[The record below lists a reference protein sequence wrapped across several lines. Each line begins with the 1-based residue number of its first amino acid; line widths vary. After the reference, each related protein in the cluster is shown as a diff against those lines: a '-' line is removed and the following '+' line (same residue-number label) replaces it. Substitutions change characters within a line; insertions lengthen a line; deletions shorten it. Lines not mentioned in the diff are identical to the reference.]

1 MADLDQTPQNGTLSA
16 ENANIN
22 LLQCRVYIAGILLP
36 TISVNIRCVFNEPP
50 TAEIALP
57 AYPELFSLGEADRV
71 PVHVFVQE
79 TMVESP
85 HFILLFEGFIE
96 SKVYMNSP
104 LERSVT
110 INAIS
115 YFDILGDCKVRFMTQ
130 LDDMFLMSGAGN
142 QEQAAYVATSDI
154 TFPHCLFRYGLNP
167 LDNGLPIKY
176 PSQYLENIYAF
187 MQMAGQTDP
196 KTGEEHHP
204 PLGQLHASKLSQYFR
219 DQAEALKLLDRFEY
233 LPYFD
238 KAGNDGTAWKIA
250 GLPETDDMATAFP
263 MIYGMQTFH
272 AMELLVRGAVNASE
286 EQTLRELLTFLV
298 DEMEYEYLYIANPAY
313 HAAIPADAGSGT
325 GEKNGAEQAQTGM
338 EKDTGTQEKDIPA
351 RLVSS
356 CMKPL
361 LTDSLP
367 PQCNVLHRTLVTSIQ
382 TSQKYKGSPTRIQI
396 RNLFGPLAQL
406 VSGNTS
412 SKLAQTG
419 LLDFYP
425 SETYQNFE
433 VPDALLKNG
442 IRTLSNELLKVEEF
456 TGPWV
461 RQVGT
466 PRWFHY
472 IPFMNSG
479 VQDNTGSTLATEKIF
494 KERFCRRQLL
504 NLKYA
509 PRQLTATCQFAPYVT
524 PGFPGV
530 VFDNN
535 DTHFAFAGH
544 VLAVEHS
551 ISGTEVR
558 TSISMNFARLLKEA
572 ATIPINHPLTAVDNI
587 TQSQSRMTEIYQ
599 TILGTPGA
607 PGVPGADAVSY
618 ETLLSEL
625 TSPDTSTASPHSNPR
640 EAYRYMRRNIVT
652 FEDYCAFMGFTATY
666 GSGPEG
672 PQTPLQL
679 NGDFLEKRRP
689 LKIFKTVTGK
699 EAGKET
705 GKEEEKREKSGNGM
719 EDGSSNMPEKELIGS
734 FDEGSNDSGTGSV
747 IDSRIGPIN
756 GTANDTASGTADGT
770 QGTGEKGAADKIM
783 DKIMEKARDKS
794 REGTKKDGAQILDA
808 SEAITEV
815 ESDVRALLLQ
825 IQAKEFATMVY
836 E

>member
-1 MADLDQTPQNGTLSA
+1 MPETDQTPSA
-16 ENANIN
+16 STSSVENANIN

-115 YFDILGDCKVRFMTQ
+115 YFDILNDCKVRFMTQ

-142 QEQAAYVATSDI
+142 QEQAAYVVTSDI
-154 TFPHCLFRYGLNP
+154 TFPHCLFRYGLKP

-187 MQMAGQTDP
+187 MQMAGQVDP
-196 KTGEEHHP
+196 KTGEEYHP

-219 DQAEALKLLDRFEY
+219 NQAEALKLLDRFEY

-238 KAGNDGTAWKIA
+238 KAGKEGTAWKIA

-263 MIYGMQTFH
+263 MVYGMQTFH

-298 DEMEYEYLYIANPAY
+298 DEMEYEYLYVSNPAY
-313 HAAIPADAGSGT
+313 HAAIPADEEAGT
-325 GEKNGAEQAQTGM
+325 EEV
-338 EKDTGTQEKDIPA
+338 PA
-351 RLVSS
+351 KLVSS

-396 RNLFGPLAQL
+396 HNLFGPLAML
-406 VSGNTS
+406 VNGNTS

-425 SETYQNFE
+425 SETYTDFE
-433 VPDALLKNG
+433 IPPGHEK
-442 IRTLSNELLKVEEF
+442 IRALSNELLKIEEY

-472 IPFMNSG
+472 IPFMNG
-479 VQDNTGSTLATEKIF
+479 GTQDNTGSTLETEKIF

-607 PGVPGADAVSY
+607 SDVKGADAVSY
-618 ETLLSEL
+618 ATLLSEL
-625 TSPDTSTASPHSNPR
+625 TSPDTSTAHR
-640 EAYRYMRRNIVT
+640 
-652 FEDYCAFMGFTATY
+652 TAIPVKPTN
-666 GSGPEG
+666 
-672 PQTPLQL
+672 TC
-679 NGDFLEKRRP
+679 
-689 LKIFKTVTGK
+689 
-699 EAGKET
+699 
-705 GKEEEKREKSGNGM
+705 
-719 EDGSSNMPEKELIGS
+719 
-734 FDEGSNDSGTGSV
+734 
-747 IDSRIGPIN
+747 
-756 GTANDTASGTADGT
+756 DGT
-770 QGTGEKGAADKIM
+770 SSHSRTTARIWASRQHMGM
-783 DKIMEKARDKS
+783 VPKARRHRFS
-794 REGTKKDGAQILDA
+794 YMVISWKKDD
-808 SEAITEV
+808 
-815 ESDVRALLLQ
+815 R
-825 IQAKEFATMVY
+825 
-836 E
+836 

>member
-1 MADLDQTPQNGTLSA
+1 MPETDQTPSA
-16 ENANIN
+16 STSSVENANIN

-115 YFDILGDCKVRFMTQ
+115 YFDILNDCKVRFMTQ

-142 QEQAAYVATSDI
+142 QEQAAYVVTSDI
-154 TFPHCLFRYGLNP
+154 TFPHCLFRYGLKP

-187 MQMAGQTDP
+187 MQMAGQVDP
-196 KTGEEHHP
+196 KTGEEYHP

-219 DQAEALKLLDRFEY
+219 NQAEALKLLDRFEY

-238 KAGNDGTAWKIA
+238 KAGKEGTAWKIA

-263 MIYGMQTFH
+263 MVYGMQTFH

-298 DEMEYEYLYIANPAY
+298 DEMEYEYLYVSNPAY
-313 HAAIPADAGSGT
+313 HAAIPADEEAGT
-325 GEKNGAEQAQTGM
+325 EEV
-338 EKDTGTQEKDIPA
+338 PA
-351 RLVSS
+351 KLVSS

-396 RNLFGPLAQL
+396 HNLFGPLAML
-406 VSGNTS
+406 VNGNTS

-425 SETYQNFE
+425 SETYTDFE
-433 VPDALLKNG
+433 IPPGHEK
-442 IRTLSNELLKVEEF
+442 IRALSNELLKIEEY

-472 IPFMNSG
+472 IPFMNG
-479 VQDNTGSTLATEKIF
+479 GTQDNTGSTLETEKIF

-607 PGVPGADAVSY
+607 SDVKGADAVSY
-618 ETLLSEL
+618 ATLLSEL

-640 EAYRYMRRNIVT
+640 EAYKYMRRNIVT
-652 FEDYCAFMGFTATY
+652 FEDYCAYMGFTATY
-666 GSGPEG
+666 GNGPEG

-679 NGDFLEKRRP
+679 HGDFPEKRRP
-689 LKIFKTVTGK
+689 LKIFKTVRVNEGNTGNS
-699 EAGKET
+699 A
-705 GKEEEKREKSGNGM
+705 
-719 EDGSSNMPEKELIGS
+719 EDGSSNIPEKELIGS
-734 FDEGSNDSGTGSV
+734 FDELSNDSGTGSI
-747 IDSRIGPIN
+747 IDSRIEAMN
-756 GTANDTASGTADGT
+756 GTFNGTSSGTVNETQEAD
-770 QGTGEKGAADKIM
+770 EKGAADKIM
-783 DKIMEKARDKS
+783 EKAWDKGRDGS
-794 REGTKKDGAQILDA
+794 EKDGPQTLDA
-808 SEAITEV
+808 SEAIAEV
-815 ESDVRALLLQ
+815 ESDVRSLLLQ

>member
-1 MADLDQTPQNGTLSA
+1 M
-16 ENANIN
+16 
-22 LLQCRVYIAGILLP
+22 
-36 TISVNIRCVFNEPP
+36 
-50 TAEIALP
+50 
-57 AYPELFSLGEADRV
+57 
-71 PVHVFVQE
+71 PV
-79 TMVESP
+79 
-85 HFILLFEGFIE
+85 G
-96 SKVYMNSP
+96 NSS
-104 LERSVT
+104 RRRT
-110 INAIS
+110 
-115 YFDILGDCKVRFMTQ
+115 RF
-130 LDDMFLMSGAGN
+130 G
-142 QEQAAYVATSDI
+142 
-154 TFPHCLFRYGLNP
+154 H
-167 LDNGLPIKY
+167 
-176 PSQYLENIYAF
+176 
-187 MQMAGQTDP
+187 
-196 KTGEEHHP
+196 
-204 PLGQLHASKLSQYFR
+204 
-219 DQAEALKLLDRFEY
+219 
-233 LPYFD
+233 
-238 KAGNDGTAWKIA
+238 
-250 GLPETDDMATAFP
+250 
-263 MIYGMQTFH
+263 
-272 AMELLVRGAVNASE
+272 
-286 EQTLRELLTFLV
+286 
-298 DEMEYEYLYIANPAY
+298 
-313 HAAIPADAGSGT
+313 
-325 GEKNGAEQAQTGM
+325 
-338 EKDTGTQEKDIPA
+338 
-351 RLVSS
+351 
-356 CMKPL
+356 
-361 LTDSLP
+361 
-367 PQCNVLHRTLVTSIQ
+367 
-382 TSQKYKGSPTRIQI
+382 
-396 RNLFGPLAQL
+396 
-406 VSGNTS
+406 
-412 SKLAQTG
+412 
-419 LLDFYP
+419 
-425 SETYQNFE
+425 QNFE

-666 GSGPEG
+666 GNGPEG

-679 NGDFLEKRRP
+679 NGDFLKKRRP
-689 LKIFKTVTGK
+689 LKIFKTVT
-699 EAGKET
+699 A
-705 GKEEEKREKSGNGM
+705 KEEENGDGVG
-719 EDGSSNMPEKELIGS
+719 DGSSNMPEKEQEERLLG
-734 FDEGSNDSGTGSV
+734 FLQGLVREDPVPTKVVDM
-747 IDSRIGPIN
+747 
-756 GTANDTASGTADGT
+756 TALHLVELTR
-770 QGTGEKGAADKIM
+770 KKIRRPLAEQM
-783 DKIMEKARDKS
+783 K
-794 REGTKKDGAQILDA
+794 
-808 SEAITEV
+808 
-815 ESDVRALLLQ
+815 
-825 IQAKEFATMVY
+825 
-836 E
+836 

>member
-1 MADLDQTPQNGTLSA
+1 MPETDQTPSA
-16 ENANIN
+16 STSSVENANIN

-96 SKVYMNSP
+96 SKIYMNSP

-115 YFDILGDCKVRFMTQ
+115 YFDILNDCKVRFMTQ

-142 QEQAAYVATSDI
+142 QEQAAYVVTSDI
-154 TFPHCLFRYGLNP
+154 TFPHCLFRYGLKP

-187 MQMAGQTDP
+187 MQMAGQVDP
-196 KTGEEHHP
+196 KTGEEYHP

-219 DQAEALKLLDRFEY
+219 NQAEALKLLDRFEY

-238 KAGNDGTAWKIA
+238 KAGKEGTAWKIA

-298 DEMEYEYLYIANPAY
+298 DEMEYEYLYITNPAY
-313 HAAIPADAGSGT
+313 HAAIPADEEAGT
-325 GEKNGAEQAQTGM
+325 EEV
-338 EKDTGTQEKDIPA
+338 PA
-351 RLVSS
+351 KLVSS

-361 LTDSLP
+361 LTDSMP

-396 RNLFGPLAQL
+396 HNLFGPLAQL
-406 VSGNTS
+406 VNGNTS

-425 SETYQNFE
+425 SETYTDFE
-433 VPDALLKNG
+433 IPEGHKG
-442 IRTLSNELLKVEEF
+442 IRALSNELLKVEEF

-479 VQDNTGSTLATEKIF
+479 VQDNTGSTLAAEKIF

-572 ATIPINHPLTAVDNI
+572 VTIPINHPLTAVDNI

-607 PGVPGADAVSY
+607 ADVKGADAVSY
-618 ETLLSEL
+618 ATLLSEL

-640 EAYRYMRRNIVT
+640 EAYKYMRRNIVT
-652 FEDYCAFMGFTATY
+652 FEDYCAYMGFTATY
-666 GSGPEG
+666 GNGPEG

-689 LKIFKTVTGK
+689 LKIFKTVRVNEGNTGNS
-699 EAGKET
+699 A
-705 GKEEEKREKSGNGM
+705 
-719 EDGSSNMPEKELIGS
+719 EDGSSNIPEKELIGS
-734 FDEGSNDSGTGSV
+734 FDELSNDSGTGSI
-747 IDSRIGPIN
+747 IDSRIEAMN
-756 GTANDTASGTADGT
+756 GTFNGTSSGTVNETQEAD
-770 QGTGEKGAADKIM
+770 EKGAADKIM
-783 DKIMEKARDKS
+783 EKAWDKGRDGS
-794 REGTKKDGAQILDA
+794 EKDGPQTLDA
-808 SEAITEV
+808 SEAIAEV
-815 ESDVRALLLQ
+815 ESDVRSLLLQ

>member
-1 MADLDQTPQNGTLSA
+1 MPETDQTPSA
-16 ENANIN
+16 STSSVENANIN

-115 YFDILGDCKVRFMTQ
+115 YFDILNDCKVRFMTQ

-142 QEQAAYVATSDI
+142 QEQAAYVVTSDI
-154 TFPHCLFRYGLNP
+154 TFPHCLFRYGLKP

-187 MQMAGQTDP
+187 MQMAGQVDP
-196 KTGEEHHP
+196 KTGEEYHP

-219 DQAEALKLLDRFEY
+219 NQAEDLKLLDRFEY

-238 KAGNDGTAWKIA
+238 KAGKEGTAWKIA

-263 MIYGMQTFH
+263 MVYGMQTFH

-298 DEMEYEYLYIANPAY
+298 DEMEYEYLYVSNPAY
-313 HAAIPADAGSGT
+313 HAAIPADEEAGT
-325 GEKNGAEQAQTGM
+325 EEV
-338 EKDTGTQEKDIPA
+338 PA
-351 RLVSS
+351 KLVSS

-396 RNLFGPLAQL
+396 HNLFGPLAML
-406 VSGNTS
+406 VNGNTS

-425 SETYQNFE
+425 SETYTDFE
-433 VPDALLKNG
+433 IPPGHEK
-442 IRTLSNELLKVEEF
+442 IRALSNELLKIEEY

-472 IPFMNSG
+472 IPFMNG
-479 VQDNTGSTLATEKIF
+479 GTQDNTGSTLETEKIF

-607 PGVPGADAVSY
+607 SDVKGADAVSY
-618 ETLLSEL
+618 ATLLKEHGI
-625 TSPDTSTASPHSNPR
+625 T
-640 EAYRYMRRNIVT
+640 
-652 FEDYCAFMGFTATY
+652 
-666 GSGPEG
+666 EG
-672 PQTPLQL
+672 
-679 NGDFLEKRRP
+679 N
-689 LKIFKTVTGK
+689 VTG
-699 EAGKET
+699 
-705 GKEEEKREKSGNGM
+705 
-719 EDGSSNMPEKELIGS
+719 
-734 FDEGSNDSGTGSV
+734 
-747 IDSRIGPIN
+747 
-756 GTANDTASGTADGT
+756 
-770 QGTGEKGAADKIM
+770 
-783 DKIMEKARDKS
+783 
-794 REGTKKDGAQILDA
+794 
-808 SEAITEV
+808 
-815 ESDVRALLLQ
+815 
-825 IQAKEFATMVY
+825 
-836 E
+836 

>member
-1 MADLDQTPQNGTLSA
+1 MPETDQTPSA
-16 ENANIN
+16 STSSVENANIN

-115 YFDILGDCKVRFMTQ
+115 YFDILNDCKVRFMTQ

-142 QEQAAYVATSDI
+142 QEQAAYVVTSDI
-154 TFPHCLFRYGLNP
+154 TFPHCLFRYGLKP

-187 MQMAGQTDP
+187 MQMAGQVDP
-196 KTGEEHHP
+196 KTGEEYHP

-219 DQAEALKLLDRFEY
+219 NQAEALKLLDRFEY

-238 KAGNDGTAWKIA
+238 KAGKEGTAWKIA

-263 MIYGMQTFH
+263 MVYGMQTFH

-298 DEMEYEYLYIANPAY
+298 DEMEYEYLYVSNPAY
-313 HAAIPADAGSGT
+313 HAAIPADEEAGT
-325 GEKNGAEQAQTGM
+325 EEV
-338 EKDTGTQEKDIPA
+338 PA
-351 RLVSS
+351 KLVSS

-396 RNLFGPLAQL
+396 HNLFGPLAML
-406 VSGNTS
+406 VNGNTS

-425 SETYQNFE
+425 SETYTDFE
-433 VPDALLKNG
+433 IPPGHEK
-442 IRTLSNELLKVEEF
+442 IRALSNELLKIEEY

-472 IPFMNSG
+472 IPFMNG
-479 VQDNTGSTLATEKIF
+479 GTQDNTGSTLETEKIF

-607 PGVPGADAVSY
+607 SDVKGADAVSY
-618 ETLLSEL
+618 ATLLKEHGI
-625 TSPDTSTASPHSNPR
+625 T
-640 EAYRYMRRNIVT
+640 
-652 FEDYCAFMGFTATY
+652 
-666 GSGPEG
+666 EG
-672 PQTPLQL
+672 
-679 NGDFLEKRRP
+679 N
-689 LKIFKTVTGK
+689 VTG
-699 EAGKET
+699 
-705 GKEEEKREKSGNGM
+705 
-719 EDGSSNMPEKELIGS
+719 
-734 FDEGSNDSGTGSV
+734 
-747 IDSRIGPIN
+747 
-756 GTANDTASGTADGT
+756 
-770 QGTGEKGAADKIM
+770 
-783 DKIMEKARDKS
+783 
-794 REGTKKDGAQILDA
+794 
-808 SEAITEV
+808 
-815 ESDVRALLLQ
+815 
-825 IQAKEFATMVY
+825 
-836 E
+836 

>member
-1 MADLDQTPQNGTLSA
+1 MPETDQTPSA
-16 ENANIN
+16 STSSVENANIN

-115 YFDILGDCKVRFMTQ
+115 YFDILNDCKVRFMTQ

-142 QEQAAYVATSDI
+142 QEQAAYVVTSDI
-154 TFPHCLFRYGLNP
+154 TFPHCLFRYGLKP

-187 MQMAGQTDP
+187 MQMAGQVDP
-196 KTGEEHHP
+196 KTGEEYHP

-219 DQAEALKLLDRFEY
+219 NQAEALKLLDRFEY

-238 KAGNDGTAWKIA
+238 KAGKEGTAWKIA

-263 MIYGMQTFH
+263 MVYGMQTFH
-272 AMELLVRGAVNASE
+272 VMELLVRGAVNASE

-298 DEMEYEYLYIANPAY
+298 DEMEYEYLYVSNPAY
-313 HAAIPADAGSGT
+313 HAAIPADEEAGT
-325 GEKNGAEQAQTGM
+325 EEV
-338 EKDTGTQEKDIPA
+338 PA
-351 RLVSS
+351 KLVSS

-396 RNLFGPLAQL
+396 HNLFGPLAML
-406 VSGNTS
+406 VNGNTS

-425 SETYQNFE
+425 SETYTDFE
-433 VPDALLKNG
+433 IPPGHEK
-442 IRTLSNELLKVEEF
+442 IRALSNELLKIEEY

-472 IPFMNSG
+472 IPFMNG
-479 VQDNTGSTLATEKIF
+479 GTQDNTGSTLETEKIF

-607 PGVPGADAVSY
+607 SDVKGADAVSY
-618 ETLLSEL
+618 ATLLSEL

-640 EAYRYMRRNIVT
+640 EAYKYMRRNIVT
-652 FEDYCAFMGFTATY
+652 FEDYCAYMGFTATY
-666 GSGPEG
+666 GNGPEG

-679 NGDFLEKRRP
+679 HGDFLEKRRP
-689 LKIFKTVTGK
+689 LKIFKTVRVNEGNTGNS
-699 EAGKET
+699 A
-705 GKEEEKREKSGNGM
+705 
-719 EDGSSNMPEKELIGS
+719 EDGSSNIPEKELIGS
-734 FDEGSNDSGTGSV
+734 FDELSNDSGTGSI
-747 IDSRIGPIN
+747 IDSRIEAMN
-756 GTANDTASGTADGT
+756 GTFNGTSSGTVNETQEAD
-770 QGTGEKGAADKIM
+770 EKGAADKIM
-783 DKIMEKARDKS
+783 EKAWDKGRDGS
-794 REGTKKDGAQILDA
+794 EKDGPQTLDA
-808 SEAITEV
+808 SEAIAEV
-815 ESDVRALLLQ
+815 ESDVRSLLLQ

>member
-1 MADLDQTPQNGTLSA
+1 MPETDQTPSA
-16 ENANIN
+16 STSSVENANIN

-115 YFDILGDCKVRFMTQ
+115 YFDILNDCKVRFMTQ

-142 QEQAAYVATSDI
+142 QEQAAYVVTSDI
-154 TFPHCLFRYGLNP
+154 TFPHCLFRYGLKP

-187 MQMAGQTDP
+187 MQMAGQVDP
-196 KTGEEHHP
+196 KTGEEYHP

-219 DQAEALKLLDRFEY
+219 NQAEALKLLDRFEY

-238 KAGNDGTAWKIA
+238 KAGKEGTAWKIA

-263 MIYGMQTFH
+263 MVYGMQTFH

-298 DEMEYEYLYIANPAY
+298 DEMEYEYLYVSNPAY
-313 HAAIPADAGSGT
+313 HAAIPADEEAGT
-325 GEKNGAEQAQTGM
+325 EEV
-338 EKDTGTQEKDIPA
+338 PA
-351 RLVSS
+351 KLVSS

-396 RNLFGPLAQL
+396 HNLFGPLAML
-406 VSGNTS
+406 VNGNTS

-425 SETYQNFE
+425 SETYTDFE
-433 VPDALLKNG
+433 IPPGHEK
-442 IRTLSNELLKVEEF
+442 IRALSNELLKIEEY

-472 IPFMNSG
+472 IPFMNG
-479 VQDNTGSTLATEKIF
+479 GTQDNTGSTLETEKIF

-607 PGVPGADAVSY
+607 SDVKGADAVSY
-618 ETLLSEL
+618 ATLLSEL

-640 EAYRYMRRNIVT
+640 EAYKYMRRNIVT
-652 FEDYCAFMGFTATY
+652 FEDYCAYMGFTATY
-666 GSGPEG
+666 GNGPEG

-689 LKIFKTVTGK
+689 LKIFKTVRVNEGNTGNS
-699 EAGKET
+699 A
-705 GKEEEKREKSGNGM
+705 
-719 EDGSSNMPEKELIGS
+719 EDGSSNIPEKELIGS
-734 FDEGSNDSGTGSV
+734 FDELSNDSGTGSI
-747 IDSRIGPIN
+747 IDSRIEAMN
-756 GTANDTASGTADGT
+756 GTFNGTSSGTVNETQEAD
-770 QGTGEKGAADKIM
+770 EKGAADKIM
-783 DKIMEKARDKS
+783 EKAWDKGRDGS
-794 REGTKKDGAQILDA
+794 EKDGPQTLDA
-808 SEAITEV
+808 SEAIAEV
-815 ESDVRALLLQ
+815 ESDVRSLLLQ

>member
-1 MADLDQTPQNGTLSA
+1 MPETDQTPSTSTSSV

-22 LLQCRVYIAGILLP
+22 LLQCRVYIADILLP

-115 YFDILGDCKVRFMTQ
+115 YFDILNDCKVRFMTQ

-142 QEQAAYVATSDI
+142 QEQAAYVVTSDI
-154 TFPHCLFRYGLNP
+154 TFPHCLFRYGLKP

-187 MQMAGQTDP
+187 MQMAGQVDP
-196 KTGEEHHP
+196 KTGEEYHP

-219 DQAEALKLLDRFEY
+219 NQAEALKLLDRFEY

-238 KAGNDGTAWKIA
+238 KAGKEGTAWKIA

-263 MIYGMQTFH
+263 MVYGMQTFH

-298 DEMEYEYLYIANPAY
+298 DEMEYEYLYVSNPAY
-313 HAAIPADAGSGT
+313 HAAIPADEEAGT
-325 GEKNGAEQAQTGM
+325 EEV
-338 EKDTGTQEKDIPA
+338 PA
-351 RLVSS
+351 KLVSS

-396 RNLFGPLAQL
+396 HNLFGPLAML
-406 VSGNTS
+406 VNGNTS

-425 SETYQNFE
+425 SETYTDFE
-433 VPDALLKNG
+433 IPPGHEK
-442 IRTLSNELLKVEEF
+442 IRALSNELLKIEEY

-472 IPFMNSG
+472 IPFMNG
-479 VQDNTGSTLATEKIF
+479 GTQDNTGSTLETEKIF

-607 PGVPGADAVSY
+607 SDVKGADAVSY
-618 ETLLSEL
+618 ATLLSEL

-640 EAYRYMRRNIVT
+640 EAYKYMRRNIVT
-652 FEDYCAFMGFTATY
+652 FEDYCAYMGFTATY
-666 GSGPEG
+666 GNGPEG
-672 PQTPLQL
+672 PQTTLQL
-679 NGDFLEKRRP
+679 HGDFLEKRRP
-689 LKIFKTVTGK
+689 LKIFKTVRVNEGNTGNS
-699 EAGKET
+699 A
-705 GKEEEKREKSGNGM
+705 
-719 EDGSSNMPEKELIGS
+719 EDGSSNIPEKELIGS
-734 FDEGSNDSGTGSV
+734 FDELSNDSGTGSI
-747 IDSRIGPIN
+747 IDSRIEAMN
-756 GTANDTASGTADGT
+756 GTFNGTSSGTVNETQEAD
-770 QGTGEKGAADKIM
+770 EKGAADKIM
-783 DKIMEKARDKS
+783 EKAWDKGRDGS
-794 REGTKKDGAQILDA
+794 EKDGPQTLDA
-808 SEAITEV
+808 SEAIAEV
-815 ESDVRALLLQ
+815 ESDVRSLLLQ

>member
-196 KTGEEHHP
+196 KTGEEYHP

-238 KAGNDGTAWKIA
+238 KAGKEGTAWKIA

-298 DEMEYEYLYIANPAY
+298 DEMEYEYLYISNPAY
-313 HAAIPADAGSGT
+313 HAAIPADKEAGT
-325 GEKNGAEQAQTGM
+325 EEV
-338 EKDTGTQEKDIPA
+338 PA
-351 RLVSS
+351 KLVSS

-361 LTDSLP
+361 LTDSMP

-382 TSQKYKGSPTRIQI
+382 YKGSPTRIQI
-396 RNLFGPLAQL
+396 HNLFGPLAQL

-442 IRTLSNELLKVEEF
+442 IRTLSSELLKVEEY

-479 VQDNTGSTLATEKIF
+479 VQDNTGETLATEKIF

-572 ATIPINHPLTAVDNI
+572 ATVPINHPLTAVDNI
-587 TQSQSRMTEIYQ
+587 TQSQSRMSEIYRA
-599 TILGTPGA
+599 ILGTPDVQGIS
-607 PGVPGADAVSY
+607 GADAATY
-618 ETLLSEL
+618 DTLLSEL

-640 EAYRYMRRNIVT
+640 EAYRYMRRNIAT

-666 GSGPEG
+666 GNGPEG

-689 LKIFKTVTGK
+689 LKIFKTVT
-699 EAGKET
+699 A
-705 GKEEEKREKSGNGM
+705 KEEENG
-719 EDGSSNMPEKELIGS
+719 DGSSNMPEKEQVGS
-734 FDEGSNDSGTGSV
+734 FEEGSNASGAGSP
-747 IDSRIGPIN
+747 IDSRIETMS
-756 GTANDTASGTADGT
+756 GTSDGISSGTADGT
-770 QGTGEKGAADKIM
+770 QGTDGKGAV
-783 DKIMEKARDKS
+783 DKIMEKARDKG
-794 REGTKKDGAQILDA
+794 REGTKKDGAQTLDA

-815 ESDVRALLLQ
+815 ESDVRTLLLQ
-825 IQAKEFATMVY
+825 IQAKEFARMIY
-836 E
+836 D

>member
-1 MADLDQTPQNGTLSA
+1 MPETDQTPSA
-16 ENANIN
+16 STSSVENANIN

-115 YFDILGDCKVRFMTQ
+115 YFDILNDCKVRFMTQ

-142 QEQAAYVATSDI
+142 QEQAAYVVTSDI
-154 TFPHCLFRYGLNP
+154 TFPHCLFRYGLKP

-187 MQMAGQTDP
+187 MQMAGQVDP
-196 KTGEEHHP
+196 KTGEEYHP

-219 DQAEALKLLDRFEY
+219 NQAEALKLLDRFEY

-238 KAGNDGTAWKIA
+238 KAGKEGTAWKIA

-263 MIYGMQTFH
+263 MVYGMQTFH

-298 DEMEYEYLYIANPAY
+298 DEMEYEYLYVSNPAY
-313 HAAIPADAGSGT
+313 HAAIPADEEAGT
-325 GEKNGAEQAQTGM
+325 EEV
-338 EKDTGTQEKDIPA
+338 PA
-351 RLVSS
+351 KLVSS

-396 RNLFGPLAQL
+396 HNLFGPLAML
-406 VSGNTS
+406 VNGNTS

-425 SETYQNFE
+425 SETYTDFE
-433 VPDALLKNG
+433 IPPGHEK
-442 IRTLSNELLKVEEF
+442 IRALSNELLKIEEY

-472 IPFMNSG
+472 IPFMNG
-479 VQDNTGSTLATEKIF
+479 GTQDNTGSTLETEKIF

-607 PGVPGADAVSY
+607 SDVKGADAVSY
-618 ETLLSEL
+618 ATLLSEL

-640 EAYRYMRRNIVT
+640 EAYKYMRRNIVT
-652 FEDYCAFMGFTATY
+652 FED
-666 GSGPEG
+666 
-672 PQTPLQL
+672 
-679 NGDFLEKRRP
+679 
-689 LKIFKTVTGK
+689 
-699 EAGKET
+699 
-705 GKEEEKREKSGNGM
+705 
-719 EDGSSNMPEKELIGS
+719 
-734 FDEGSNDSGTGSV
+734 
-747 IDSRIGPIN
+747 
-756 GTANDTASGTADGT
+756 
-770 QGTGEKGAADKIM
+770 
-783 DKIMEKARDKS
+783 
-794 REGTKKDGAQILDA
+794 
-808 SEAITEV
+808 
-815 ESDVRALLLQ
+815 
-825 IQAKEFATMVY
+825 
-836 E
+836 

>member
-1 MADLDQTPQNGTLSA
+1 MPETDQTPSA
-16 ENANIN
+16 STSSVENANIN

-115 YFDILGDCKVRFMTQ
+115 YFDILNDCKVRFMTQ

-142 QEQAAYVATSDI
+142 QEQAAYVVTSDI
-154 TFPHCLFRYGLNP
+154 TFPHCLFRYGLKP

-187 MQMAGQTDP
+187 MQMAGQVDP
-196 KTGEEHHP
+196 KTGEEYHP

-219 DQAEALKLLDRFEY
+219 NQAEALKLLDRFEY

-238 KAGNDGTAWKIA
+238 KAGKEGTAWKIA

-263 MIYGMQTFH
+263 MVYGMQTFH

-298 DEMEYEYLYIANPAY
+298 DEMEYEYLYVSNPAY
-313 HAAIPADAGSGT
+313 HAAIPADEEAGT
-325 GEKNGAEQAQTGM
+325 EEV
-338 EKDTGTQEKDIPA
+338 PA
-351 RLVSS
+351 KLVSS

-396 RNLFGPLAQL
+396 HNLFGPLAML
-406 VSGNTS
+406 VNGNTS

-425 SETYQNFE
+425 SETYTDFE
-433 VPDALLKNG
+433 IPPGHEK
-442 IRTLSNELLKVEEF
+442 IRALSNELLKIEEY

-472 IPFMNSG
+472 IPFMNG
-479 VQDNTGSTLATEKIF
+479 GTQDNTGSTLETEKIF

-607 PGVPGADAVSY
+607 SDVKGADAVSY
-618 ETLLSEL
+618 ATLLSEL
-625 TSPDTSTASPHSNPR
+625 TSPGHIDGVTAQQSP
-640 EAYRYMRRNIVT
+640 
-652 FEDYCAFMGFTATY
+652 
-666 GSGPEG
+666 
-672 PQTPLQL
+672 
-679 NGDFLEKRRP
+679 
-689 LKIFKTVTGK
+689 
-699 EAGKET
+699 
-705 GKEEEKREKSGNGM
+705 
-719 EDGSSNMPEKELIGS
+719 
-734 FDEGSNDSGTGSV
+734 
-747 IDSRIGPIN
+747 
-756 GTANDTASGTADGT
+756 
-770 QGTGEKGAADKIM
+770 
-783 DKIMEKARDKS
+783 
-794 REGTKKDGAQILDA
+794 
-808 SEAITEV
+808 
-815 ESDVRALLLQ
+815 
-825 IQAKEFATMVY
+825 
-836 E
+836 

>member
-1 MADLDQTPQNGTLSA
+1 
-16 ENANIN
+16 
-22 LLQCRVYIAGILLP
+22 
-36 TISVNIRCVFNEPP
+36 
-50 TAEIALP
+50 
-57 AYPELFSLGEADRV
+57 
-71 PVHVFVQE
+71 
-79 TMVESP
+79 
-85 HFILLFEGFIE
+85 
-96 SKVYMNSP
+96 
-104 LERSVT
+104 
-110 INAIS
+110 
-115 YFDILGDCKVRFMTQ
+115 
-130 LDDMFLMSGAGN
+130 
-142 QEQAAYVATSDI
+142 
-154 TFPHCLFRYGLNP
+154 
-167 LDNGLPIKY
+167 
-176 PSQYLENIYAF
+176 
-187 MQMAGQTDP
+187 
-196 KTGEEHHP
+196 
-204 PLGQLHASKLSQYFR
+204 
-219 DQAEALKLLDRFEY
+219 
-233 LPYFD
+233 
-238 KAGNDGTAWKIA
+238 
-250 GLPETDDMATAFP
+250 MATAFP

-338 EKDTGTQEKDIPA
+338 EKDTGTQEQDIPA

-524 PGFPGV
+524 PGFPGCRLRQQRYPLRLRRARPGCRAQHLRHRGQ
-530 VFDNN
+530 D
-535 DTHFAFAGH
+535 
-544 VLAVEHS
+544 EHQH
-551 ISGTEVR
+551 ELR
-558 TSISMNFARLLKEA
+558 QA
-572 ATIPINHPLTAVDNI
+572 A
-587 TQSQSRMTEIYQ
+587 QGSR
-599 TILGTPGA
+599 
-607 PGVPGADAVSY
+607 D
-618 ETLLSEL
+618 
-625 TSPDTSTASPHSNPR
+625 DPHQP
-640 EAYRYMRRNIVT
+640 
-652 FEDYCAFMGFTATY
+652 
-666 GSGPEG
+666 P
-672 PQTPLQL
+672 
-679 NGDFLEKRRP
+679 
-689 LKIFKTVTGK
+689 
-699 EAGKET
+699 
-705 GKEEEKREKSGNGM
+705 
-719 EDGSSNMPEKELIGS
+719 
-734 FDEGSNDSGTGSV
+734 
-747 IDSRIGPIN
+747 
-756 GTANDTASGTADGT
+756 ADGGG
-770 QGTGEKGAADKIM
+770 QHHAVPKPDDGDLPDHPRYAGRSGS
-783 DKIMEKARDKS
+783 ARCRCPCPTKPFS
-794 REGTKKDGAQILDA
+794 RN
-808 SEAITEV
+808 
-815 ESDVRALLLQ
+815 
-825 IQAKEFATMVY
+825 
-836 E
+836 

>member
-1 MADLDQTPQNGTLSA
+1 
-16 ENANIN
+16 
-22 LLQCRVYIAGILLP
+22 
-36 TISVNIRCVFNEPP
+36 
-50 TAEIALP
+50 
-57 AYPELFSLGEADRV
+57 
-71 PVHVFVQE
+71 
-79 TMVESP
+79 
-85 HFILLFEGFIE
+85 
-96 SKVYMNSP
+96 
-104 LERSVT
+104 
-110 INAIS
+110 
-115 YFDILGDCKVRFMTQ
+115 
-130 LDDMFLMSGAGN
+130 
-142 QEQAAYVATSDI
+142 
-154 TFPHCLFRYGLNP
+154 
-167 LDNGLPIKY
+167 
-176 PSQYLENIYAF
+176 
-187 MQMAGQTDP
+187 
-196 KTGEEHHP
+196 
-204 PLGQLHASKLSQYFR
+204 
-219 DQAEALKLLDRFEY
+219 
-233 LPYFD
+233 
-238 KAGNDGTAWKIA
+238 
-250 GLPETDDMATAFP
+250 

-325 GEKNGAEQAQTGM
+325 GEKTGAGKSDGEQAQPGM

-618 ETLLSEL
+618 DTLLSEL

-666 GSGPEG
+666 GNGPEG

-689 LKIFKTVTGK
+689 LKIFKTVT
-699 EAGKET
+699 A
-705 GKEEEKREKSGNGM
+705 KEEENGDGVG
-719 EDGSSNMPEKELIGS
+719 DGSSNMPEKEQVGS
-734 FDEGSNDSGTGSV
+734 FEEGSNASGTGSP
-747 IDSRIGPIN
+747 IDSRIETMSGTSN
-756 GTANDTASGTADGT
+756 GISSGTADGT
-770 QGTGEKGAADKIM
+770 QGTDGKGAV
-783 DKIMEKARDKS
+783 DKIMEKARDKG
-794 REGTKKDGAQILDA
+794 REGTKKDGALTLDA

-815 ESDVRALLLQ
+815 ESDVRTLLLQ
-825 IQAKEFATMVY
+825 IQAKEFARMIY
-836 E
+836 D

>member
-1 MADLDQTPQNGTLSA
+1 MPETDQTPSA
-16 ENANIN
+16 STSSVENANIN

-115 YFDILGDCKVRFMTQ
+115 YFDILNDCKVRFMTQ

-142 QEQAAYVATSDI
+142 QEQAAYVVTSDI
-154 TFPHCLFRYGLNP
+154 TFPHCLFRYGLKP

-187 MQMAGQTDP
+187 MQMAGQVDP
-196 KTGEEHHP
+196 KTGEEYHP

-219 DQAEALKLLDRFEY
+219 NQAEALKLLDRFEY

-238 KAGNDGTAWKIA
+238 KAGKEGTAWKIA

-263 MIYGMQTFH
+263 MVYGMQTFH

-298 DEMEYEYLYIANPAY
+298 DEMEYEYLYVSNPAY
-313 HAAIPADAGSGT
+313 HAAIPADEEAGT
-325 GEKNGAEQAQTGM
+325 EEV
-338 EKDTGTQEKDIPA
+338 PA
-351 RLVSS
+351 KLVSS

-396 RNLFGPLAQL
+396 HNLFGPLAML
-406 VSGNTS
+406 VNGNTS

-425 SETYQNFE
+425 SETYTDFE
-433 VPDALLKNG
+433 IPPGHEK
-442 IRTLSNELLKVEEF
+442 IRALSNELLKIEEY

-472 IPFMNSG
+472 IPFMNG
-479 VQDNTGSTLATEKIF
+479 GTQDNTGSTLETEKIF

-607 PGVPGADAVSY
+607 SDVKGADAVSY
-618 ETLLSEL
+618 ATLLSEL

-640 EAYRYMRRNIVT
+640 EAYKYMRRNIVT
-652 FEDYCAFMGFTATY
+652 FEDY
-666 GSGPEG
+666 
-672 PQTPLQL
+672 
-679 NGDFLEKRRP
+679 
-689 LKIFKTVTGK
+689 
-699 EAGKET
+699 
-705 GKEEEKREKSGNGM
+705 
-719 EDGSSNMPEKELIGS
+719 
-734 FDEGSNDSGTGSV
+734 
-747 IDSRIGPIN
+747 SRIW
-756 GTANDTASGTADGT
+756 ASRQHMG
-770 QGTGEKGAADKIM
+770 M
-783 DKIMEKARDKS
+783 VPKARRHRFS
-794 REGTKKDGAQILDA
+794 YMVISWKKDD
-808 SEAITEV
+808 
-815 ESDVRALLLQ
+815 R
-825 IQAKEFATMVY
+825 
-836 E
+836 

>member
-1 MADLDQTPQNGTLSA
+1 MPEIDQTPSA
-16 ENANIN
+16 STSSVENANIN

-115 YFDILGDCKVRFMTQ
+115 YFDILNDCKVRFMTQ

-142 QEQAAYVATSDI
+142 QEQAAYVVTSDI
-154 TFPHCLFRYGLNP
+154 TFPHCLFRYGLKP

-187 MQMAGQTDP
+187 MQMAGQVDP
-196 KTGEEHHP
+196 KTGEEYHP

-219 DQAEALKLLDRFEY
+219 NQAEALKLLDRFEY

-238 KAGNDGTAWKIA
+238 KAGKEGTAWKIA

-263 MIYGMQTFH
+263 MVYGMQTFH

-298 DEMEYEYLYIANPAY
+298 DEMEYEYLYVSNPAY
-313 HAAIPADAGSGT
+313 HAAIPADEEAGT
-325 GEKNGAEQAQTGM
+325 EEV
-338 EKDTGTQEKDIPA
+338 PA
-351 RLVSS
+351 KLVSS

-396 RNLFGPLAQL
+396 HNLFGPLAML
-406 VSGNTS
+406 VNGNTS

-425 SETYQNFE
+425 SETYTDFE
-433 VPDALLKNG
+433 IPPGHEK
-442 IRTLSNELLKVEEF
+442 IRALSNELLKIEEY

-472 IPFMNSG
+472 IPFMNG
-479 VQDNTGSTLATEKIF
+479 GTQDNTGSTLETEKIF

-535 DTHFAFAGH
+535 DTHF
-544 VLAVEHS
+544 
-551 ISGTEVR
+551 
-558 TSISMNFARLLKEA
+558 SMNFARLLKEA

-607 PGVPGADAVSY
+607 SDVKGADAVSY
-618 ETLLSEL
+618 ATLLSEL

-640 EAYRYMRRNIVT
+640 EAYKYMRRNIVT
-652 FEDYCAFMGFTATY
+652 FEDYCAYMGFTATY
-666 GSGPEG
+666 GNGPEG

-679 NGDFLEKRRP
+679 HGDFLEKRRP
-689 LKIFKTVTGK
+689 LKIFKTVRVNEGNTGNS
-699 EAGKET
+699 A
-705 GKEEEKREKSGNGM
+705 
-719 EDGSSNMPEKELIGS
+719 EDGSSNIPEKELIGS
-734 FDEGSNDSGTGSV
+734 FDELSNDSGTGSI
-747 IDSRIGPIN
+747 IDSRIEAMN
-756 GTANDTASGTADGT
+756 GTFNGTSSGTVNETQEAD
-770 QGTGEKGAADKIM
+770 EKGAADKIM
-783 DKIMEKARDKS
+783 EKAWDKGRDGS
-794 REGTKKDGAQILDA
+794 EKDGPQTLDA
-808 SEAITEV
+808 SEAIAEV
-815 ESDVRALLLQ
+815 ESDVRSLLLQ

>member
-1 MADLDQTPQNGTLSA
+1 MPETDQTPSA
-16 ENANIN
+16 STSSVENANIN

-115 YFDILGDCKVRFMTQ
+115 YFDILNDCKVRFMTQ

-142 QEQAAYVATSDI
+142 QEQAAYVVTSDI
-154 TFPHCLFRYGLNP
+154 TFPHCLFRYGLKP

-187 MQMAGQTDP
+187 MQMAGQVDP
-196 KTGEEHHP
+196 KTGEEYHP

-219 DQAEALKLLDRFEY
+219 NQAEALKLLDRFEY

-238 KAGNDGTAWKIA
+238 KAGKEGTAWKIA

-263 MIYGMQTFH
+263 MVYGMQTFH

-298 DEMEYEYLYIANPAY
+298 DEMEYEYLYVSNPAY
-313 HAAIPADAGSGT
+313 HAAIPADEEAGT
-325 GEKNGAEQAQTGM
+325 EEV
-338 EKDTGTQEKDIPA
+338 PA
-351 RLVSS
+351 KLVSS

-396 RNLFGPLAQL
+396 HNLFGPLAML
-406 VSGNTS
+406 VNGNTS

-425 SETYQNFE
+425 SETYTDFE
-433 VPDALLKNG
+433 IPPGHEK
-442 IRTLSNELLKVEEF
+442 IRALSNELLKIEEY

-472 IPFMNSG
+472 IPFMNG
-479 VQDNTGSTLATEKIF
+479 GTQDNTGSTLETEKIF

-607 PGVPGADAVSY
+607 SDVKGADAVSY
-618 ETLLSEL
+618 ATLLSEL

-640 EAYRYMRRNIVT
+640 EAYKYMRRNIVT
-652 FEDYCAFMGFTATY
+652 FEDYCAYMGFTATWEW
-666 GSGPEG
+666 S
-672 PQTPLQL
+672 
-679 NGDFLEKRRP
+679 RRP
-689 LKIFKTVTGK
+689 
-699 EAGKET
+699 A
-705 GKEEEKREKSGNGM
+705 
-719 EDGSSNMPEKELIGS
+719 
-734 FDEGSNDSGTGSV
+734 
-747 IDSRIGPIN
+747 
-756 GTANDTASGTADGT
+756 DTASVTW
-770 QGTGEKGAADKIM
+770 
-783 DKIMEKARDKS
+783 
-794 REGTKKDGAQILDA
+794 
-808 SEAITEV
+808 
-815 ESDVRALLLQ
+815 
-825 IQAKEFATMVY
+825 
-836 E
+836 

>member
-1 MADLDQTPQNGTLSA
+1 MPETDQTPSASTSSA

-96 SKVYMNSP
+96 SKIYMNSP

-115 YFDILGDCKVRFMTQ
+115 YFDILNDCKVRFMTQ

-142 QEQAAYVATSDI
+142 QEQAAYVVTSDI
-154 TFPHCLFRYGLNP
+154 TFPHCLFRYGLKP

-187 MQMAGQTDP
+187 MQMAGQVDP
-196 KTGEEHHP
+196 KTGEEYHP

-219 DQAEALKLLDRFEY
+219 NQAEALKLLDRFEY

-238 KAGNDGTAWKIA
+238 KAGKEGTAWKIA

-298 DEMEYEYLYIANPAY
+298 DEMEYEYLYITNPAY
-313 HAAIPADAGSGT
+313 HAAIPADEEAGT
-325 GEKNGAEQAQTGM
+325 EEV
-338 EKDTGTQEKDIPA
+338 PA
-351 RLVSS
+351 KLVSS

-361 LTDSLP
+361 LTDSMP

-396 RNLFGPLAQL
+396 HNLFGPLAQL
-406 VSGNTS
+406 VNGNTS

-425 SETYQNFE
+425 SETYTDFE
-433 VPDALLKNG
+433 IPEGHKG
-442 IRTLSNELLKVEEF
+442 IRALSNELLKVEEF

-479 VQDNTGSTLATEKIF
+479 VQDNTGSTLAAEKIF

-607 PGVPGADAVSY
+607 SDVKGADAVSY
-618 ETLLSEL
+618 ATLLSEL
-625 TSPDTSTASPHSNPR
+625 TSPDTSTA
-640 EAYRYMRRNIVT
+640 
-652 FEDYCAFMGFTATY
+652 
-666 GSGPEG
+666 
-672 PQTPLQL
+672 
-679 NGDFLEKRRP
+679 
-689 LKIFKTVTGK
+689 
-699 EAGKET
+699 
-705 GKEEEKREKSGNGM
+705 
-719 EDGSSNMPEKELIGS
+719 
-734 FDEGSNDSGTGSV
+734 
-747 IDSRIGPIN
+747 
-756 GTANDTASGTADGT
+756 
-770 QGTGEKGAADKIM
+770 
-783 DKIMEKARDKS
+783 
-794 REGTKKDGAQILDA
+794 
-808 SEAITEV
+808 
-815 ESDVRALLLQ
+815 
-825 IQAKEFATMVY
+825 
-836 E
+836 

>member
-1 MADLDQTPQNGTLSA
+1 MPETDQTPSA
-16 ENANIN
+16 STSSVENANIN

-115 YFDILGDCKVRFMTQ
+115 YFDILNDCKVRFMTQ

-142 QEQAAYVATSDI
+142 QEQAAYVVTSDI
-154 TFPHCLFRYGLNP
+154 TFPHCLFRYGLKP

-187 MQMAGQTDP
+187 MQMAGQVDP
-196 KTGEEHHP
+196 KTGEEYHP

-219 DQAEALKLLDRFEY
+219 NQAEALKLLDRFEY

-238 KAGNDGTAWKIA
+238 KAGKEGTAWKIA

-263 MIYGMQTFH
+263 MVYGMQTFH

-298 DEMEYEYLYIANPAY
+298 DEMEYEYLYVSNPAY
-313 HAAIPADAGSGT
+313 HAAIPADEEAGTEEG
-325 GEKNGAEQAQTGM
+325 
-338 EKDTGTQEKDIPA
+338 PA
-351 RLVSS
+351 KLVSS

-396 RNLFGPLAQL
+396 HNLFGPLAML
-406 VSGNTS
+406 VNGNTS

-425 SETYQNFE
+425 SETYTDFE
-433 VPDALLKNG
+433 IPPGHEK
-442 IRTLSNELLKVEEF
+442 IRALSNELLKIEEY

-472 IPFMNSG
+472 IPFMNG
-479 VQDNTGSTLATEKIF
+479 GTQDNTGSTLETEKIF

-607 PGVPGADAVSY
+607 SDVKGADAVSY
-618 ETLLSEL
+618 ATLLSEL
-625 TSPDTSTASPHSNPR
+625 TSPGHIDGVTAQQSP
-640 EAYRYMRRNIVT
+640 
-652 FEDYCAFMGFTATY
+652 
-666 GSGPEG
+666 
-672 PQTPLQL
+672 
-679 NGDFLEKRRP
+679 
-689 LKIFKTVTGK
+689 
-699 EAGKET
+699 
-705 GKEEEKREKSGNGM
+705 
-719 EDGSSNMPEKELIGS
+719 
-734 FDEGSNDSGTGSV
+734 
-747 IDSRIGPIN
+747 
-756 GTANDTASGTADGT
+756 
-770 QGTGEKGAADKIM
+770 
-783 DKIMEKARDKS
+783 
-794 REGTKKDGAQILDA
+794 
-808 SEAITEV
+808 
-815 ESDVRALLLQ
+815 
-825 IQAKEFATMVY
+825 
-836 E
+836 

>member
-196 KTGEEHHP
+196 KTGEEYHP

-238 KAGNDGTAWKIA
+238 KAGKEGTAWKIA

-298 DEMEYEYLYIANPAY
+298 DEMEYEYLYISNPAY
-313 HAAIPADAGSGT
+313 HAAIPADKEAGT
-325 GEKNGAEQAQTGM
+325 EEV
-338 EKDTGTQEKDIPA
+338 PA
-351 RLVSS
+351 KLVSS

-361 LTDSLP
+361 LTDSMP

-396 RNLFGPLAQL
+396 HNLFGPLAQL

-442 IRTLSNELLKVEEF
+442 IRTLSSELLKVEEY

-479 VQDNTGSTLATEKIF
+479 VQDNTGETLATEKIF

-572 ATIPINHPLTAVDNI
+572 ATVPINHPLTAVDNI
-587 TQSQSRMTEIYQ
+587 TQSQSRMSEIYRA
-599 TILGTPGA
+599 ILGTPDVQGIS
-607 PGVPGADAVSY
+607 GADAATY
-618 ETLLSEL
+618 DTLLSEL

-640 EAYRYMRRNIVT
+640 EAYRYMRRNIAT

-666 GSGPEG
+666 GNGPEG

-689 LKIFKTVTGK
+689 LKIFKTVT
-699 EAGKET
+699 A
-705 GKEEEKREKSGNGM
+705 KEEENG
-719 EDGSSNMPEKELIGS
+719 DGSSNMPEKEQVGS
-734 FDEGSNDSGTGSV
+734 FEEGSNASGAGSP
-747 IDSRIGPIN
+747 IDSRIETMS
-756 GTANDTASGTADGT
+756 GTSDGISSGTADGT
-770 QGTGEKGAADKIM
+770 QGTDGKGAV
-783 DKIMEKARDKS
+783 DKIMEKARDKG
-794 REGTKKDGAQILDA
+794 REGTKKDGAQTLDA

-815 ESDVRALLLQ
+815 ESDVRTLLLQ
-825 IQAKEFATMVY
+825 IQAKEFARMIY
-836 E
+836 D

>member
-1 MADLDQTPQNGTLSA
+1 MPETDQTPSA
-16 ENANIN
+16 STSSVENANIN

-115 YFDILGDCKVRFMTQ
+115 YFDILNDCKVRFMTQ

-142 QEQAAYVATSDI
+142 QEQAAYVVTSDI
-154 TFPHCLFRYGLNP
+154 TFPHCLFRYGLKP

-187 MQMAGQTDP
+187 MQMAGQVDP
-196 KTGEEHHP
+196 KTGEEYHP

-219 DQAEALKLLDRFEY
+219 NQAEALKLLDRFEY

-238 KAGNDGTAWKIA
+238 KAGKEGTAWKIA

-263 MIYGMQTFH
+263 MVYGMQTFH

-298 DEMEYEYLYIANPAY
+298 DEMEYEYLYVSNPAY
-313 HAAIPADAGSGT
+313 HAAIPADEEAGT
-325 GEKNGAEQAQTGM
+325 EEV
-338 EKDTGTQEKDIPA
+338 PA
-351 RLVSS
+351 KLVSS

-396 RNLFGPLAQL
+396 HNLFGPLAML
-406 VSGNTS
+406 VNGNTS

-425 SETYQNFE
+425 SETYTDFE
-433 VPDALLKNG
+433 IPPGHEK
-442 IRTLSNELLKVEEF
+442 IRALSNELLKIEEY

-472 IPFMNSG
+472 IPFMNG
-479 VQDNTGSTLATEKIF
+479 GTQDNTGSTLETEKIF

-607 PGVPGADAVSY
+607 SDVKGADAVSY
-618 ETLLSEL
+618 ATLLSEL

-640 EAYRYMRRNIVT
+640 EAYKYMRRNIVT
-652 FEDYCAFMGFTATY
+652 FEDYCAYMGFTATY
-666 GSGPEG
+666 GNGPEG

-679 NGDFLEKRRP
+679 HSDFLEKRRP
-689 LKIFKTVTGK
+689 LKIFKTVRVNEGNTGNS
-699 EAGKET
+699 A
-705 GKEEEKREKSGNGM
+705 
-719 EDGSSNMPEKELIGS
+719 EDGSSNIPEKELIGS
-734 FDEGSNDSGTGSV
+734 FDELSNDSGTGSI
-747 IDSRIGPIN
+747 IDSRIEAMN
-756 GTANDTASGTADGT
+756 GTFNGTSSGTVNETQEAD
-770 QGTGEKGAADKIM
+770 EKGAADKIM
-783 DKIMEKARDKS
+783 EKAWDKGRDGS
-794 REGTKKDGAQILDA
+794 EKDGPQTLDA
-808 SEAITEV
+808 SEAIAEV
-815 ESDVRALLLQ
+815 ESDVRSLLLQ

>member
-1 MADLDQTPQNGTLSA
+1 MPETDQTPSA
-16 ENANIN
+16 STSSVENANIN

-115 YFDILGDCKVRFMTQ
+115 YFDILNDCKVRFMTQ

-142 QEQAAYVATSDI
+142 QEQAAYVVTSDI
-154 TFPHCLFRYGLNP
+154 TFPHCLFRYGLKP

-187 MQMAGQTDP
+187 MQMAGQVDP
-196 KTGEEHHP
+196 KTGEEYHP

-219 DQAEALKLLDRFEY
+219 NQAEALKLLDRFEY

-238 KAGNDGTAWKIA
+238 KAGKEGTAWKIA

-263 MIYGMQTFH
+263 MVYGMQTFH

-298 DEMEYEYLYIANPAY
+298 DEMEYEYLYVSTPAY
-313 HAAIPADAGSGT
+313 HAAIPADEEAGT
-325 GEKNGAEQAQTGM
+325 EEV
-338 EKDTGTQEKDIPA
+338 PA
-351 RLVSS
+351 KLVSS

-396 RNLFGPLAQL
+396 HNLFGPLAML
-406 VSGNTS
+406 VNGNTS

-425 SETYQNFE
+425 SETYTDFE
-433 VPDALLKNG
+433 IPPGHEK
-442 IRTLSNELLKVEEF
+442 IRALSNELLKIEEY

-472 IPFMNSG
+472 IPFMNG
-479 VQDNTGSTLATEKIF
+479 GTQDNTGSTLETEKIF

-599 TILGTPGA
+599 TILWHA
-607 PGVPGADAVSY
+607 
-618 ETLLSEL
+618 
-625 TSPDTSTASPHSNPR
+625 
-640 EAYRYMRRNIVT
+640 
-652 FEDYCAFMGFTATY
+652 
-666 GSGPEG
+666 
-672 PQTPLQL
+672 
-679 NGDFLEKRRP
+679 
-689 LKIFKTVTGK
+689 
-699 EAGKET
+699 
-705 GKEEEKREKSGNGM
+705 
-719 EDGSSNMPEKELIGS
+719 
-734 FDEGSNDSGTGSV
+734 GSV
-747 IDSRIGPIN
+747 RCQGRRYRILCHPAFRTDLAGHIDGV
-756 GTANDTASGTADGT
+756 TAQQSP
-770 QGTGEKGAADKIM
+770 
-783 DKIMEKARDKS
+783 
-794 REGTKKDGAQILDA
+794 
-808 SEAITEV
+808 
-815 ESDVRALLLQ
+815 
-825 IQAKEFATMVY
+825 
-836 E
+836 

>member
-1 MADLDQTPQNGTLSA
+1 MAELEQTLSTGTA
-16 ENANIN
+16 SPGSANIN

-36 TISVNIRCVFNEPP
+36 TISVNIHCVFNEPP
-50 TAEIALP
+50 TAEISLP

-115 YFDILGDCKVRFMTQ
+115 YLDILGDCKVRFMTQ

-142 QEQAAYVATSDI
+142 QEQAAYVVTPDI
-154 TFPHCLFRYGLNP
+154 TFPHCLFRYGVKP
-167 LDNGLPIKY
+167 LDNGAPIKY

-187 MQMAGQTDP
+187 MQLAGQTDP
-196 KTGEEHHP
+196 KTGEEYQP
-204 PLGQLHASKLSQYFR
+204 PLGQLHGSKLSEFFR
-219 DQAEALKLLDRFEY
+219 GISESLKLLDRFEY

-238 KAGNDGTAWKIA
+238 KAGKEGTAWKIA

-298 DEMEYEYLYIANPAY
+298 DEMEYEYLYISNPAY
-313 HAAIPADAGSGT
+313 HAAIPEDAEAGT
-325 GEKNGAEQAQTGM
+325 PEV
-338 EKDTGTQEKDIPA
+338 PA

-367 PQCNVLHRTLVTSIQ
+367 PKCNVLHRTLVTSIQ
-382 TSQKYKGSPTRIQI
+382 TSQRYKGSPTRIQI
-396 RNLFGPLAQL
+396 HNLFGPLAQL
-406 VSGNTS
+406 VSGSTG

-425 SETYQNFE
+425 SEAYENFE
-433 VPDALLKNG
+433 IPDALRNNG
-442 IRTLSNELLKVEEF
+442 IRALSSELLKVEEY

-472 IPFMNSG
+472 IPFMNGG
-479 VQDNTGSTLATEKIF
+479 VQDNTGETVSTEKIF

-551 ISGTEVR
+551 ISPTEVR

-572 ATIPINHPLTAVDNI
+572 ATVPITHPLTAIDNI
-587 TQSQSRMTEIYQ
+587 TQSEGRMTEIYQ
-599 TILGTPGA
+599 TILGTPDA
-607 PGVPGADAVSY
+607 IGVKGADAVTYDS
-618 ETLLSEL
+618 LLAEL
-625 TSPDTSTASPHSNPR
+625 TSPDTSPASPHSNPR

-652 FEDYCAFMGFTATY
+652 FEDYCSFMGFTATY
-666 GSGPEG
+666 GNGPEG
-672 PQTPLQL
+672 QQTPLQL

-689 LKIFKTVTGK
+689 LKIFRTVA
-699 EAGKET
+699 ENSEDSPENQAG
-705 GKEEEKREKSGNGM
+705 
-719 EDGSSNMPEKELIGS
+719 DGSSNMPEKEQIASFNEDKDVSTNGS
-734 FDEGSNDSGTGSV
+734 TNASLNGANTGTT
-747 IDSRIGPIN
+747 N
-756 GTANDTASGTADGT
+756 GTLQNTPGSPTNGDPNNAIDA
-770 QGTGEKGAADKIM
+770 GAAGAASKIM
-783 DKIMEKARDKS
+783 KKASAQEK
-794 REGTKKDGAQILDA
+794 EQGATTVSISL
-808 SEAITEV
+808 TEV
-815 ESDVRALLLQ
+815 ESDVRSLLLQ
-825 IQAKEFATMVY
+825 IQTKEFATMIY